1 MPGITIR
8 VYEELN
14 GHLPADKRKKPFT
27 HSAGE
32 GETLADILARLGVPE
47 GEVDL
52 ALVNGYPTGLSF
64 TPSEGDRVSLYP
76 VFEALDVGGTTKVRP
91 GPLRRPAFV
100 ADVHLGRLARR
111 LRMLGFDTLYRN
123 DYGDD
128 TLARISL
135 DENRILL
142 TRDRGLAARRE
153 LLRVYLVRSSNRAG
167 QLREVVDRFDL
178 SGAAA
183 PFTRCMGCNGVLE
196 NVAKEV
202 VLDKLPPRVRQRHE
216 EFMRCPGCGKVYW
229 KGDHYERMLEMIREA
244 TGG

>member
-14 GHLPADKRKKPFT
+14 DHLPADKRKKPFT
-27 HSAGE
+27 YRAGE
-32 GETLADILARLGVPE
+32 GETLADILASLGVPE
-47 GEVDL
+47 GEVDM
-52 ALVNGYPTGLSF
+52 ALVNGYPAGLSF
-64 TPSEGDRVSLYP
+64 TPSEGDLVSLFP

-91 GPLRRPAFV
+91 DSLRRPAFV

-142 TRDRGLAARRE
+142 TRDRGLAARPE
-153 LLRVYLVRSSNRAG
+153 LLRVHLVRSANRAG
-167 QLREVVDRFDL
+167 QMKEVVARFDL

-183 PFTRCMGCNGVLE
+183 PFTRCMGCNGLLESVSKEAVLG
-196 NVAKEV
+196 
-202 VLDKLPPRVRQRHE
+202 KLPPKVRQRHE

-229 KGDHYERMLEMIREA
+229 KGDHYARMMEMIKEA
-244 TGG
+244 TDG